1 MSVQVKASL
10 VLGAA
15 IIIAS
20 VAYARL
26 SNYFSPWESC
36 MRWEITRYEEAQT
49 NPSLIYSLALTSCRD
64 VAR

>member
-1 MSVQVKASL
+1 MSPQVKAAIIL
-10 VLGAA
+10 AAA

-20 VAYARL
+20 IAYARL

>member
-1 MSVQVKASL
+1 MPDPVKAAL
-10 VLGAA
+10 VLGTS

-20 VAYARL
+20 IAYARL

-36 MRWEITRYEEAQT
+36 MRWEVTRYEESQT
-49 NPSLIYSLALTSCRD
+49 DPSLIYSLALTSCRD

>member
-1 MSVQVKASL
+1 MPDPVKAAL
-10 VLGAA
+10 VLGAS

-20 VAYARL
+20 IAYARL

-36 MRWEITRYEEAQT
+36 MRWEVTRYEESQT
-49 NPSLIYSLALTSCRD
+49 DPSLIYSLALTSCRD

>member
-1 MSVQVKASL
+1 MSNQVKAAL
-10 VLGAA
+10 IFGGA
-15 IIIAS
+15 IIIA
-20 VAYARL
+20 AIAHARL

-36 MRWEITRYEEAQT
+36 LRWEVTQYQEAQT